1 MWVIMIISYIVV
13 SYIDTKS
20 FARLKEK
27 GILPLYIIL
36 MVISWAIGI
45 SNAYINDFPSPAVP
59 IRDLILS
66 IIGS

>member
-1 MWVIMIISYIVV
+1 MWLIMIILYFFV

-20 FARLKEK
+20 FTRLKEK

-36 MVISWAIGI
+36 MVISCAIGTA
-45 SNAYINDFPSPAVP
+45 SAYVNNLPSPADP
-59 IRDLILS
+59 IKNFILS